1 MTLSAKGET
10 KPLAAV
16 VTFADGS
23 VQDRT
28 STSRWSSTNEAVA
41 TVSPAGVVTAMS
53 DGRTTI
59 TAVFGNLSAAK
70 LILVDLP

>member
-10 KPLAAV
+10 KPLAAM

-28 STSRWSSTNEAVA
+28 AASSWASTNEAVA
-41 TVSPAGVVTAMS
+41 VVSGAGVVTART

-59 TAVFGNLSAAK
+59 TATFGNLSASK